1 MDNLLPRGGG
11 AFLAEV
17 DGNLV
22 SILDRETMTVEVT
35 THGKFRGPEFAPFSF
50 KLVPGKS
57 PTLVDTK
64 GREIWTVF
72 ARPVSDEDVEQL
84 KNKGRSDQ
92 DALLRAMLDKPGDSL
107 LEIAEYLIWQT
118 SQGKPNKQKV
128 QRMMKVLVKDKLVIQ
143 RRDDRYVL
151 TPKGEEEA
159 KKTPE
164 DMVKIVEKKEG

>member
-1 MDNLLPRGGG
+1 
-11 AFLAEV
+11 
-17 DGNLV
+17 
-22 SILDRETMTVEVT
+22 
-35 THGKFRGPEFAPFSF
+35 
-50 KLVPGKS
+50 
-57 PTLVDTK
+57 
-64 GREIWTVF
+64 VF